1 MLSPSTSR
9 TDRIEKSREYQASA
23 SVQRYVILEADGIAA
38 TDIFRHG
45 EDWIVRSLIAGD
57 TLELPE
63 IDVAIPLSDACAD
76 VRLAPRETG
85 EIPSAASA

>member
-1 MLSPSTSR
+1 LLSPSTSR

-38 TDIFRHG
+38 TNIFRRG